1 MAITSA
7 KRELEKKK
15 QEKRIDKQMRKE
27 KRKSLKT
34 LDSGSLENM
43 TAYVDENG
51 VISDTPPDSDLKIPT
66 L

>member
-15 QEKRIDKQMRKE
+15 QEKRLDKQMRKE

-51 VISDTPPDSDLKIPT
+51 VISDTPPDNDLKNG
-66 L
+66 

>member
-51 VISDTPPDSDLKIPT
+51 VISDTPPDRDLKND
-66 L
+66 

>member
-51 VISDTPPDSDLKIPT
+51 VLSDTPPDSNLKNG
-66 L
+66 